1 MDYHSV
7 TTFFTDNLL
16 FTLLAVKADGTI
28 VLGAL
33 LFILMTLS
41 FFIAAGEVAIFSL
54 HSKDINMLKTK
65 QHSSARRIVDLL
77 EEPKEV
83 YTSLLIAGTFFNICI
98 IVLANF
104 LINELLHLDITFQRL
119 FENSKLDSF
128 AYIAELI
135 IKVFIIAFI
144 LVFFCRILPKVW
156 ATQNNLRVA
165 YDCSYVIEGIHLL
178 LVRISRRMVAIADV
192 IGKRLGATRSRTA
205 SLQEL
210 NEAIDITTDEETSI
224 EEKNILKR
232 IVKFGNISVKQIM
245 HTRLDVSGIEYNCS
259 FPDLLKKVE
268 ELHYSRLPVYK
279 ISLDEVVGILNTKDL
294 QAHLQQPSD
303 FDWHVLLR
311 QPFFVPETK
320 LIEDLLK
327 EFQSKRIHFAVVVD
341 EFGGT
346 SGIVTM
352 EDILEEIIGEIKD
365 EFDEEEGNI
374 RKVDENTFVFEGKTT
389 VNDACKAMKIPQ
401 DTFDE
406 VKGDSESMAGLV
418 LELSGEFPSTNTVV
432 ATGDFEFTV
441 LEAYKNRIM
450 EIKVTINH
458 KLKE

>member
-7 TTFFTDNLL
+7 ITFITDNLL
-16 FTLLAVKADGTI
+16 YTFLAVKADGTI
-28 VLGAL
+28 ILGAL
-33 LFILMTLS
+33 LFTLMALS

-104 LINELLHLDITFQRL
+104 LIKELIPLQTSLV
-119 FENSKLDSF
+119 KLGSF
-128 AYIAELI
+128 AYIAELL

-144 LVFFCRILPKVW
+144 LIFFCRILPKVW

-178 LVRISRRMVAIADV
+178 LVRISRRMVAVADV
-192 IGKRLGATRSRTA
+192 IGTRLGATRSRIA

-210 NEAIDITTDEETSI
+210 NQAIDITTDEETSV
-224 EEKNILKR
+224 EEKNILKG

-245 HTRLDVSGIEYNCS
+245 RARLDVNGIEYNTS
-259 FPDLLKKVE
+259 IHDLLKKVE

-279 ISLDEVVGILNTKDL
+279 VSLDEVVGVLNTKDL
-294 QAHLQQPSD
+294 QSHLQQPED
-303 FDWHVLLR
+303 FDWHILLR

-327 EFQSKRIHFAVVVD
+327 DFQAKRIHFAVVVD

-365 EFDEEEGNI
+365 EFDEDEGNI
-374 RKVDENTFVFEGKTT
+374 RKLDEHTFVFEGKTT
-389 VNDACKAMKIPQ
+389 LNDACKAMKLPPN
-401 DTFDE
+401 TFDSVRGE
-406 VKGDSESMAGLV
+406 SESMAGLV
-418 LELSGEFPSTNTVV
+418 LELSGEFPSPNTVITV
-432 ATGDFEFTV
+432 GDFEFTV

-450 EIKVTINH
+450 ELKVTI
-458 KLKE
+458 KPTLEE